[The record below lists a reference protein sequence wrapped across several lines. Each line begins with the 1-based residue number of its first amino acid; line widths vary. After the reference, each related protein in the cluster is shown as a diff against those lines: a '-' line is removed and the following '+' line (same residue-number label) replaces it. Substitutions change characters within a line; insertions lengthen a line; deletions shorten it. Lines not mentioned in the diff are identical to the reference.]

1 MSKVRTPLSVAIAAL
16 LSSQMPA
23 ALAQQD
29 SENTL
34 EEVVVTG
41 TAGGSEMRKLDAS
54 FAITNVND
62 EDITRFSPKSTAD
75 LLKTIPGVW
84 AESSGGVSGANV
96 FVRGFPA
103 SGDAPFL
110 TVQLEG
116 APIFPPP
123 TVSFL
128 ENTTL
133 FRIDETIERMEGLR
147 GGPQSVQDNGQ
158 PGLTTNFLLKQ
169 GGEETEGVVKYSTSD
184 YDLQRFDARLS
195 GELSDGLYYMV
206 GGYVSSSPGIR
217 DAGFSAEE
225 GQQFTINL
233 TKTLEQGS
241 ISFYHRS
248 TDDAGVWYLPI
259 ALNVPGADASFNQ
272 VGPLNRQG
280 SLRYGPDETE
290 KSVDLGEGRGW
301 DGSVTGLNFDL
312 QINDTWSLSNAMNVT
327 GGAADTLGLV
337 PNGGAVRVGD
347 LLADPATDP
356 GAVVTGPITGA
367 VTGKAV
373 SDDAYI
379 QQLGLWEVRKDIESF
394 TNNLAFTGEF
404 TDSSLTLG
412 YYVATTSVDEWWS
425 LGNQKY
431 YLVEQGGERVDGI
444 ACNDASVDSCGW
456 NYDIDATGDAQ
467 SQALY
472 LAYSYHLTDAL
483 TADVGVRQENHE
495 LQYSVDEGLDGV
507 ITKTAD
513 YDENKTSYT
522 VGVNYDLS
530 EEQGLFARYSRGYK
544 FPYFDDIRDN
554 YGAYTSGED
563 LIKEVTQFELGYK
576 AVFDTVSAYVTL
588 FSNEIKGDTFVT
600 QPGAP
605 AQVYTNEAYGLELDG
620 RWLHDSGFALGVNA
634 TFQETEI
641 SESPTDNGN
650 EAQRQPGLQ
659 MRLTPSYDLAMS
671 DGLSLTFYGALSYV
685 DERFADPGN
694 TVTLDSYEK
703 VDLGMIAYVGENL
716 TLQLAADNLTDEQAL
731 TEGDPRNPSAPNGRY
746 IMPRNVKASV
756 AYNF

>member
-1 MSKVRTPLSVAIAAL
+1 MSNAKTPLSVAIAL
-16 LSSQMPA
+16 LLGSQVA
-23 ALAQQD
+23 GAQD
-29 SENTL
+29 NTPTL

-62 EDITRFSPKSTAD
+62 EDIARFSPKSTAD

-84 AESSGGVSGANV
+84 AESSGGVAGANV

-110 TVQLEG
+110 TVQLQG

-128 ENTTL
+128 ENTSL

-184 YDLQRFDARLS
+184 YNLQRFDGRLS
-195 GELSDGLYYMV
+195 GQLADGLFYMV

-225 GQQFTINL
+225 GKQFTVNI
-233 TKTLEQGS
+233 TKELEQGS
-241 ISFYHRS
+241 VSVYHRA

-301 DGSVTGLNFDL
+301 DGSVSGVNFDL

-327 GGAADTLGLV
+327 AGAADTLGLV
-337 PNGGAVRVGD
+337 PNGGAVNVGE
-347 LLADPATDP
+347 LLADSNVDP
-356 GAVVTGPITGA
+356 GAVITGPLTGA

-373 SDDAYI
+373 DNAAYI

-404 TDSSLTLG
+404 ESAELTLG

-456 NYDIDATGDAQ
+456 NYDIEATGDAQ
-467 SQALY
+467 SQAFY
-472 LAYSYHLTDAL
+472 LAYTQHLTDSL
-483 TADVGVRQENHE
+483 SADLGVRQENHQV
-495 LQYSVDEGLDGV
+495 QYSVDEGLDGV

-513 YDENKTSYT
+513 YDEDKTSYT
-522 VGVNYDLS
+522 VGLNYDLT
-530 EEQGLFARYSRGYK
+530 EEQGVFARYSLGYK

-576 AVFDTVSAYVTL
+576 AVFESVSAYVTL
-588 FSNEIKGDTFVT
+588 FSNEVKGDTFVT

-605 AQVYTNEAYGLELDG
+605 AQVYTNQAYGVELDG
-620 RWLHDSGFALGVNA
+620 RWLHDSGFSLGVNA

-650 EAQRQPGLQ
+650 EAPRQPGMQ
-659 MRLTPSYDLAMS
+659 MRLTPSYDWAVNQDLN
-671 DGLSLTFYGALSYV
+671 LTFYGAVSLV
-685 DERFADPGN
+685 GERFADQGN

-703 VDLGMIAYVGENL
+703 LDLGLIANAGENL
-716 TLQLAADNLTDEQAL
+716 TLQLAFDNLTDEQAL

-746 IMPRNVKASV
+746 IMPRNMKVSV
-756 AYNF
+756 SYNF

>member
-1 MSKVRTPLSVAIAAL
+1 MSNAKTPLAAAIAAL
-16 LSSQMPA
+16 LIGPVTG
-23 ALAQQD
+23 ALAQSAD
-29 SENTL
+29 TNLL

-41 TAGGSEMRKLDAS
+41 TAGGTEMRKLDAS

-62 EDITRFSPKSTAD
+62 EDIKRFSPKSTAD
-75 LLKTIPGVW
+75 LLKTVPGVW
-84 AESSGGVSGANV
+84 AESSGGVAGANV

-128 ENTTL
+128 ENTSL

-158 PGLTTNFLLKQ
+158 PGLTTNFLLKR
-169 GGEETEGVVKYSTSD
+169 GSEETEGLVKYSTSD

-195 GELSDGLYYMV
+195 GQLSDGLYYMV

-217 DAGFSAEE
+217 DAGFNAEE
-225 GQQFTINL
+225 GKQFTVNI
-233 TKTLEQGS
+233 TKELEQGS
-241 ISFYHRS
+241 VSVYHRV

-272 VGPLNRQG
+272 VGTLNRQG
-280 SLRYGPDETE
+280 SLRYGPDATE
-290 KSVDLGEGRGW
+290 KAVDLGEGRGW
-301 DGSVTGLNFDL
+301 VGSVSGLNFDL
-312 QINDTWSLSNAMNVT
+312 QINETWSLTNALNVT
-327 GGAADTLGLV
+327 AGDADTLGLV
-337 PNGGAVRVGD
+337 PNGGAVNVGS
-347 LLADPATDP
+347 LLADPNVDS
-356 GAVVTGPITGA
+356 GALVVAPITGA

-373 SDDAYI
+373 GSDAYL

-404 TDSSLTLG
+404 EQSELTLG

-444 ACNDASVDSCGW
+444 ACNDSSVDSCGW
-456 NYDIDATGDAQ
+456 NYDIDATGDAR
-467 SQALY
+467 SNALY
-472 LAYSYHLTDAL
+472 GAYTYHLNTAL
-483 TADVGVRQENHE
+483 SLDVGVRQENHQVE
-495 LQYSVDEGLDGV
+495 YTVDEGLDGV
-507 ITKTAD
+507 ITKTAN
-513 YDENKTSYT
+513 YDENKISYT
-522 VGVNYDLS
+522 LGGNYDIN
-530 EEQGLFARYSRGYK
+530 EQQGVFARYSLGYK

-554 YGAYTSGED
+554 YGAYSAGED

-576 AVFDTVSAYVTL
+576 AVFDSVSAYVTL
-588 FSNEIKGDTFVT
+588 FSNEVKGDTFVT

-605 AQVYTNEAYGLELDG
+605 AQVYTNQAYGIELDG
-620 RWLHDSGFALGVNA
+620 RWLHDSGFSLGVNG

-650 EAQRQPGLQ
+650 EAPRQPGMQL
-659 MRLTPSYDLAMS
+659 RLTPSYQLNLA
-671 DGLSLTFYGALSYV
+671 DNQLLTFYGALSIV
-685 DERFADPGN
+685 GERYADQGN
-694 TVTLDSYEK
+694 TVTLDGYEK
-703 VDLGMIAYVGENL
+703 LDVGAIFDAGENL
-716 TLQLAADNLTDEQAL
+716 SLQIALDNATDEQAL

-746 IMPRNVKASV
+746 IMPRNLKFSV
-756 AYNF
+756 GYHF

>member
-1 MSKVRTPLSVAIAAL
+1 MSNVRTPLSMAIAAL
-16 LSSQMPA
+16 LVSQA
-23 ALAQQD
+23 TTALAQQD
-29 SENTL
+29 AENAL
-34 EEVVVTG
+34 EEIVVTG

-133 FRIDETIERMEGLR
+133 FRIDETIARMEGLR

-206 GGYVSSSPGIR
+206 GGYVASSPGIR

-225 GQQFTINL
+225 GQQFTVNL
-233 TKTLEQGS
+233 TKTLDQGS

-280 SLRYGPDETE
+280 SLRYGPDNTE

-312 QINDTWSLSNAMNVT
+312 QINDSWSLSNAMNVT

-337 PNGGAVRVGD
+337 PNGGAVMVGD

-356 GAVVTGPITGA
+356 GAVVTGPLTGA

-373 SDDAYI
+373 GNDAYI

-483 TADVGVRQENHE
+483 TLDAGVRQENHQ

-530 EEQGLFARYSRGYK
+530 EQQGLFARYSRGYK

-563 LIKEVTQFELGYK
+563 LIKEVTQLELGYK

-605 AQVYTNEAYGLELDG
+605 AQVFTNEAYGLELDG

-634 TFQETEI
+634 TFQETEVT
-641 SESPTDNGN
+641 ESPAYEGN

-659 MRLTPSYDLAMS
+659 MRLTPSYDLALG
-671 DGLSLTFYGALSYV
+671 DGLALTFYGALSYV
-685 DERFADPGN
+685 DERFADPDN
-694 TVTLDSYEK
+694 MVTLDSYEK
-703 VDLGMIAYVGENL
+703 VDLGMIANVGENL

-746 IMPRNVKASV
+746 IMPRNVKVSV